1 MLRTVGSTIKELR
14 KNKNLTQEELA
25 EAINVT
31 PQAIS
36 KWENNIGLPDISQL
50 IPLATFFGVSTDI
63 ILGIS
68 DNNRNEEIK
77 EILNACNDRS
87 LRKNDVKSWLLIQ
100 EVLKKYPSNLD
111 LLQESIEYGIALSY
125 KGNYCYN
132 EEFAEKIYKES

>member
-1 MLRTVGSTIKELR
+1 MLRTVGSTIRQLR

-36 KWENNIGLPDISQL
+36 KWENNIGLPDISQI
-50 IPLATFFGVSTDI
+50 IPLATFFGVSADV

-68 DNNRNEEIK
+68 DNNRNEEIN

-87 LRKNDVKSWLLIQ
+87 LRIN
-100 EVLKKYPSNLD
+100 
-111 LLQESIEYGIALSY
+111 G
-125 KGNYCYN
+125 
-132 EEFAEKIYKES
+132 